1 MQNLCKIPEVT
12 NHSCSRGPRSSVET
26 ICRGLV
32 APAEEFVSACTHTD
46 IQTHTQTHLP
56 LVGVLVVTVAE
67 PRTLNLPPPPL
78 PEQHRDTRWT
88 KTSRKPPV
96 VYLLSVTVVTET
108 QEPVRPMM
116 VSRRNVDAIDS
127 LRRVVEWMDGGMEG
141 GDGW

>member
-1 MQNLCKIPEVT
+1 MRAYI
-12 NHSCSRGPRSSVET
+12 
-26 ICRGLV
+26 
-32 APAEEFVSACTHTD
+32 HTD
-46 IQTHTQTHLP
+46 IQTHTQAHLP
-56 LVGVLVVTVAE
+56 LVGVLVVTVAQ

-96 VYLLSVTVVTET
+96 VYLFSVAVVTET

-127 LRRVVEWMDGGMEG
+127 LRRVVEWMDGGKEGMVRGRKEEREG
-141 GDGW
+141 GVV